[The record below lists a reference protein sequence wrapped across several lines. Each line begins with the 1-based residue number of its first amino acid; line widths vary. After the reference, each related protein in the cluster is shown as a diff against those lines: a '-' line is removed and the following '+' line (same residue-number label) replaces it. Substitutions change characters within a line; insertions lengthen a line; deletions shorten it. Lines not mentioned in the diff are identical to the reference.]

1 MIAGRIFTLRGRA
14 GRLEYISHIVGGVLL
29 YVVTLA
35 ITESVLPVLLMFL
48 FVVADEICVAVR
60 RLHDLDRPSSDYWL
74 LLIPIYN
81 IYLSFVL
88 LLKKGTDGPNQYD
101 EDLLDGGEGSRE
113 YVCSRCG
120 AEVKYGDA
128 HCARCGDVLEF

>member
-1 MIAGRIFTLRGRA
+1 MARGGAPPSACTTRCLRLEEITEMIAGRIFTLRGRA

-74 LLIPIYN
+74 LLIPI
-81 IYLSFVL
+81 
-88 LLKKGTDGPNQYD
+88 
-101 EDLLDGGEGSRE
+101 
-113 YVCSRCG
+113 
-120 AEVKYGDA
+120 
-128 HCARCGDVLEF
+128 